1 MNPTGQEIKAHDGAV
16 WQVSW
21 AHPKFGV
28 LLASASFDSKGNFG
42 PFLRENQFIFFFS
55 RMVIDGPNQIITWWF
70 ESKMCC

>member
-1 MNPTGQEIKAHDGAV
+1 MTFLSDKTIKIFEVQEDKMNPTGQEIKAHDGAV

-42 PFLRENQFIFFFS
+42 PFLRENQFIFFS
-55 RMVIDGPNQIITWWF
+55 QER
-70 ESKMCC
+70 